1 MNHHIFKALLLITA
15 GLGIVSFAAAAG
27 NAAGHPGH
35 GVDTAVA
42 QNGSDID
49 VNVGGDDQGD
59 RDDSNENDNETLTQI
74 DPATTLVESEVVDRG
89 GQLVARLTLRSDI
102 QQLITLTDAGGV
114 WEGGEVTTRR
124 IRLDEGETTVEIP
137 VTETDQGGIAVTIA
151 TDSVLYAVPLQAQ
164 RGGLLPEDGDD
175 SVAFLVGLTL
185 PVIATRGWLWYRAR
199 SVSDSLTEVG

>member
-1 MNHHIFKALLLITA
+1 MNYHIFKALLLITA
-15 GLGIVSFAAAAG
+15 GLGIISLSAAAG
-27 NAAGHPGH
+27 NAMGHPGH
-35 GVDTAVA
+35 GVDTDVA
-42 QNGSDID
+42 QNGSDVD
-49 VNVGGDDQGD
+49 VNVGADDQGD
-59 RDDSNENDNETLTQI
+59 REESNENETLTQI

-102 QQLITLTDAGGV
+102 QQLVTLTDAGGV
-114 WEGGEVTTRR
+114 WEGGEVTTRQ

-175 SVAFLVGLTL
+175 SVAFFVGLTL
-185 PVIATRGWLWYRAR
+185 PVVATRGWLWYRAR